1 MMRSARQ
8 CRKRKHATWTSA
20 LAARQA
26 GGDTVSVWHR
36 RQEGGPSMELLGI
49 PLADDLLQPWQ
60 VYATDVGRMV
70 LAAACGAVVGW
81 EREAH
86 EKAAGLRTHMLLALG
101 ACLFSLVALRMHEDV
116 AQTDVMRLL
125 QGMLIGTGFIC
136 GGAIFR
142 EGASVKGL
150 TTATGLWVMGAVGLA
165 AGVGQYFLAILTT
178 VVTFAVMAFVR
189 RSRHKPEEPPRG
201 GKPQE

>member
-1 MMRSARQ
+1 
-8 CRKRKHATWTSA
+8 
-20 LAARQA
+20 
-26 GGDTVSVWHR
+26 
-36 RQEGGPSMELLGI
+36 MELWGV
-49 PLADDLLQPWQ
+49 PLTDDLFQPWQ
-60 VYATDVGRMV
+60 IYATDAGRLV
-70 LAAACGAVVGW
+70 LAAACGAVIGW

-86 EKAAGLRTHMLLALG
+86 EKAAGLRTHILLAIG
-101 ACLFSLVALRMHEDV
+101 ACLFALVALRMHEDV

-142 EGASVKGL
+142 EGPSVKGL

-178 VVTFAVMAFVR
+178 VVTFVVMEFVR
-189 RSRHKPEEPPRG
+189 RAKHQPAPPPGMQKP
-201 GKPQE
+201 

>member
-1 MMRSARQ
+1 
-8 CRKRKHATWTSA
+8 
-20 LAARQA
+20 
-26 GGDTVSVWHR
+26 
-36 RQEGGPSMELLGI
+36 MELLGI
-49 PLADDLLQPWQ
+49 PLADDLFQPWQ

-70 LAAACGAVVGW
+70 LAAACGAMVGW

-86 EKAAGLRTHMLLALG
+86 EKAAGLRTHMLLAMG

-116 AQTDVMRLL
+116 AQADVMRLL

-178 VVTFAVMAFVR
+178 VVTFVVMAFVR
-189 RSRHKPEEPPRG
+189 RAKHKSEAPAAGDGKRG
-201 GKPQE
+201 

>member
-1 MMRSARQ
+1 M
-8 CRKRKHATWTSA
+8 A
-20 LAARQA
+20 LPGA
-26 GGDTVSVWHR
+26 
-36 RQEGGPSMELLGI
+36 
-49 PLADDLLQPWQ
+49 PLTDNLFQPWQ
-60 VYATDVGRMV
+60 VYATDAGRLV
-70 LAAACGAVVGW
+70 LAAACGAVIGW

-86 EKAAGLRTHMLLALG
+86 EKAAGLRTHMLLAIG
-101 ACLFSLVALRMHEDV
+101 ACLFALVALRMHEDV

-178 VVTFAVMAFVR
+178 VVTFVVMEFVR
-189 RSRHKPEEPPRG
+189 RAKHKPAPPPPG
-201 GKPQE
+201 GKA

>member
-1 MMRSARQ
+1 M
-8 CRKRKHATWTSA
+8 
-20 LAARQA
+20 
-26 GGDTVSVWHR
+26 DTV
-36 RQEGGPSMELLGI
+36 GM
-49 PLADDLLQPWQ
+49 PLSEITFEQYR
-60 VYATDVGRMV
+60 VYVTDVGRMV
-70 LAAACGAVVGW
+70 LAVACGAAIGW
-81 EREAH
+81 ERESH

-101 ACLFSLVALRMHEDV
+101 ACLFALVALRMHEDV

-142 EGASVKGL
+142 EGASVRGL

-178 VVTFAVMAFVR
+178 VVTFVVMEFVR
-189 RSRHKPEEPPRG
+189 RTKHKPEGPPQGDGKRG
-201 GKPQE
+201 

>member
-1 MMRSARQ
+1 MDMF
-8 CRKRKHATWTSA
+8 
-20 LAARQA
+20 
-26 GGDTVSVWHR
+26 G
-36 RQEGGPSMELLGI
+36 M
-49 PLADDLLQPWQ
+49 PLSQITFEQ
-60 VYATDVGRMV
+60 YRVYATDVGRMV
-70 LAAACGAVVGW
+70 LAAACGAVIGW
-81 EREAH
+81 ERESH

-101 ACLFSLVALRMHEDV
+101 ACLFALVALRMHEDV

-178 VVTFAVMAFVR
+178 AVTFVVMEFVR
-189 RSRHKPEEPPRG
+189 RTKHKPEGPPQGDGKRG
-201 GKPQE
+201 